1 MIRLPIR
8 TWIRNAGAALSR
20 RHGTVSAQARAEGC
34 SRQTVYDHARKVE
47 DRLAER
53 DRELAN
59 WQTQIAH
66 LKREKDELLKRLEVA
81 TMIDTEALRRF
92 AIVGQAMGIS
102 LRQCEELLETI
113 LPRERIP
120 DHATMGRWTKAAGE
134 QAGKALAGLDSLC
147 TKSVKELCVDEIFF
161 GG

>member
-1 MIRLPIR
+1 MFKVPIR
-8 TWIRNAGAALSR
+8 TWIRNAGAALSG
-20 RHGTVSAQARAEGC
+20 RHGTVSTQAQTEGC

-53 DRELAN
+53 DRKLTDCQA
-59 WQTQIAH
+59 QIAH

-81 TMIDTEALRRF
+81 TMINTESLRRF

-120 DHATMGRWTKAAGE
+120 DHATMGRWTKAAGK
-134 QAGKALAGLDSLC
+134 QAGKALEMLDPLC
-147 TKSVKELCVDEIFF
+147 AKSVKELCVDEIFF